1 MALLAIT
8 PLMSI
13 PSALY
18 TCQLSYHGA
27 TAAGGAMGVDE
38 RASAASIDYTAQPC
52 CWGRSELS
60 CACAAVVFVGG
71 GTGGPDPTY
80 HFEFLHQGSGERIGP
95 VAASTGVV
103 TQRFERWGGY
113 RAIVR
118 CSSNAGN
125 SSLASAFDATAHVD
139 FHIAGP
145 GRNYILLSLVLCT
158 YWALLLPPQL
168 RPSAI
173 ALCTS

>member
-52 CWGRSELS
+52 CWGRSS
-60 CACAAVVFVGG
+60 CFVERA
-71 GTGGPDPTY
+71 TPCIV
-80 HFEFLHQGSGERIGP
+80 GS
-95 VAASTGVV
+95 
-103 TQRFERWGGY
+103 
-113 RAIVR
+113 
-118 CSSNAGN
+118 AG
-125 SSLASAFDATAHVD
+125 AGAF
-139 FHIAGP
+139 
-145 GRNYILLSLVLCT
+145 
-158 YWALLLPPQL
+158 
-168 RPSAI
+168 
-173 ALCTS
+173 